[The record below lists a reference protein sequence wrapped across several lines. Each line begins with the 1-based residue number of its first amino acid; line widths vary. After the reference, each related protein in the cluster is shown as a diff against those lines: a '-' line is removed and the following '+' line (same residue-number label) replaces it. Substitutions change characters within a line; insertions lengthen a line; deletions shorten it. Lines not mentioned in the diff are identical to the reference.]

1 MTGTAH
7 TEHLSIVT
15 RLKLML
21 GFYSNWTKKHCFIF
35 FFFRL
40 LKDSNLSV
48 LVLAGNTAI
57 EASSTATLLLAA
69 KDSKT
74 LHTLNLSACGIKSPL
89 DITFFHSLRT
99 AASKTSSS
107 CLRELDLS
115 HNSLNVEDKQGLERE
130 WLSSCTGESFVSLEN
145 SFCLFTK

>member
-1 MTGTAH
+1 MA
-7 TEHLSIVT
+7 L
-15 RLKLML
+15 
-21 GFYSNWTKKHCFIF
+21 F

-89 DITFFHSLRT
+89 DTTFFHSLRT

-107 CLRELDLS
+107 YLRELDLS

-130 WLSSCTGESFVSLEN
+130 WLSSCTGESCVSLEN